1 MATQITSAL
10 IETVKKHA
18 EELIGLSAMT
28 PDWDLARRKFD
39 LFFAH
44 LSNPGDSLWSV
55 PTLGK
60 ITEVYFSQRDI
71 DKGMSNITLRTV
83 AAMPDHLKNDTKK
96 IFLQTAE
103 VCCIFNASHKINF
116 EGAELPADFEEVKM
130 IPSKT
135 KGISTYARPLP
146 ALYKKT
152 SLTFDYWM
160 PKILEWTAEIR
171 SKKLK
176 EWRNEAILQYDSC
189 TDFMRICL
197 LFLSDPKGNPPI
209 AKAEERAAI
218 LALLGEEFI
227 WTKKSAKRED
237 ILTNSQNIKNGLDQ
251 LNEET
256 GIKIPIEA
264 WCRITQESYI
274 KPFLK

>member
-1 MATQITSAL
+1 MSTQITAAL
-10 IETVKKHA
+10 IEAVKKHA

-28 PDWDLARRKFD
+28 PDWDLAKRKFG
-39 LFFAH
+39 LFFDH
-44 LSNPGDSLWSV
+44 LSNPGDSLWSD

-60 ITEVYFSQRDI
+60 INEVYFSQRDI

-103 VCCIFNASHKINF
+103 VCCIFNASHKVNF
-116 EGAELPADFEEVKM
+116 EAAELPADFEEVKM

-135 KGISTYARPLP
+135 KGISTYASPLP

-160 PKILEWTAEIR
+160 PKILEWTTEIR
-171 SKKLK
+171 SKTLK

-197 LFLSDPKGNPPI
+197 LFLSDPQVNPPI

-251 LNEET
+251 LNKET
-256 GIKIPIEA
+256 GITISNEA
-264 WCRITQESYI
+264 WCRITQEPYI

>member
-44 LSNPGDSLWSV
+44 LSNPGDSLWSDS
-55 PTLGK
+55 TIGK
-60 ITEVYFSQRDI
+60 INEVYFSQRDI

-83 AAMPDHLKNDTKK
+83 AAMPEHLKNDTKK

-103 VCCIFNASHKINF
+103 VCCVFNASHKVNF
-116 EGAELPADFEEVKM
+116 EAAELPADFEEVKM

-135 KGISTYARPLP
+135 KGISTYAQPLP
-146 ALYKKT
+146 SIYKKT

-160 PKILEWTAEIR
+160 PKILEWTTEIR
-171 SKKLK
+171 SKNLK
-176 EWRNEAILQYDSC
+176 QWKNDQILLHESC

-197 LFLSDPKGNPPI
+197 LFLSDTKLNPPI
-209 AKAEERAAI
+209 AKAEDRAAI

-237 ILTNSQNIKNGLDQ
+237 ILTNSLNIRNGFDR
-251 LNEET
+251 LNKET
-256 GIKIPIEA
+256 GIEIPNEA
-264 WCRITQESYI
+264 WCRILQEPYI
-274 KPFLK
+274 KAHIK